1 LTTPN
6 TTQKALK
13 NPKIGNLLTSPTAM
27 SEVDEDMM
35 EGVEEVA
42 LALPSRRAATANRT
56 RKKCD
61 AATLH
66 DYKRKRAELNRS
78 RETN

>member
-1 LTTPN
+1 
-6 TTQKALK
+6 
-13 NPKIGNLLTSPTAM
+13 M

-42 LALPSRRAATANRT
+42 LAAALAQSRNCQPRM